1 MHIARKNCIV
11 FEDACMSK
19 VQGLPYYKKSKPVF
33 CKSVYALVSYS
44 LVQAILVHGLQY
56 IVLEYIYMHEV
67 ICCVYS
73 FIFLMR

>member
-44 LVQAILVHGLQY
+44 LVQAILLHGLQY
-56 IVLEYIYMHEV
+56 IVLEYICTKLFAV
-67 ICCVYS
+67 SILS
-73 FIFLMR
+73 FS

>member
-11 FEDACMSK
+11 FEDVCMSK

-44 LVQAILVHGLQY
+44 LVQAILLHGLHY
-56 IVLEYIYMHEV
+56 IVLEYICTKLFAV
-67 ICCVYS
+67 SILS
-73 FIFLMR
+73 FS